1 MRGAAVRVGEGT
13 STRDL
18 ILDVAERCFAERGFA
33 GVSMR
38 EIAAGSGLKNQASL
52 YHHFRDK
59 RALYEA
65 VLARGLAPVLGLI
78 AESGRAMAE
87 GGEGTIEGFL
97 DRMVDHLAAHTYLPR
112 LIRRAA
118 LDDSRF
124 LRSVLRR
131 YLRPI
136 YTQGLDVLAA
146 AGPWAPD
153 ELPHLA
159 VGLYHLIFG
168 YFADTALLEMVS
180 DEDPRSPAAVARQR
194 RFLRAAVARLLG
206 VPTTRRLARR
216 R

>member
-1 MRGAAVRVGEGT
+1 
-13 STRDL
+13 
-18 ILDVAERCFAERGFA
+18 
-33 GVSMR
+33 
-38 EIAAGSGLKNQASL
+38 
-52 YHHFRDK
+52 
-59 RALYEA
+59 
-65 VLARGLAPVLGLI
+65 
-78 AESGRAMAE
+78 
-87 GGEGTIEGFL
+87 
-97 DRMVDHLAAHTYLPR
+97 
-112 LIRRAA
+112 
-118 LDDSRF
+118 DSRF

-168 YFADTALLEMVS
+168 YFADTALLEVVS
-180 DEDPRSPAAVARQR
+180 DEDPRSPVAVARQR